1 MTFTRTSIFWLF
13 VLLFITS
20 IDAQKSGLAGLPIIY
35 NYSPAQYGFHPQNW
49 SAVQDGRGML
59 YFANTD
65 GILEY
70 DGVKW
75 RMIRMPYGQVC
86 RTLFRASDGTI
97 YVGGYNEIGK
107 LVSDN
112 HGKTEYHSLRST
124 LKGLPEEFYDIWSIA
139 ELNGGIYF
147 SSYNDIFVLE
157 GNKFSGIKSEYPVST
172 IKNIN
177 GNIIVVRSGRF
188 PEILSGKRFVPLVA
202 AGSQPASQ
210 GYSVTK
216 GSGNSVIVIGQS
228 GEFYSVEAGN
238 LKQLSKGLEIF
249 SSKSNFYDAVRLS
262 NGNVA
267 IATTRKGL
275 VICTEEGALI
285 RVLDEARGF
294 GNNTVYSLF
303 EDDRKNI
310 WGMMENGISRI
321 NIADPLSIF
330 DKRVSLPGSI
340 GDVTFADGHLFVAS
354 NFGVL
359 SSDNTL
365 HGDKTIFK
373 PYAVEIGDG
382 WRITK
387 TENDLLA
394 AASNGLFILRNNS
407 AIQLDNSYS
416 IDVLSPTEA
425 PDILILSTDSGLKLL
440 RMDANRTRVIS
451 SFRVNGIETELRG
464 VFQRREGEFW
474 INSVTGTIFRVIF
487 NKGFEKQP
495 EVTPFPEK
503 DQNIGHRPQIIVT
516 DGEVLA
522 ATGKGLHI
530 FDDNQGKFIPLKS
543 NFVFETADPFSFP
556 LITSCQNEE
565 LIFYSEGHLFYVK
578 VDFSKRSCSFD
589 RFGKVRS
596 TAVYKL
602 VYDGINSPGILWLAT
617 SNGLLKYELTRKFSD
632 KKSNS
637 VIRSITVNDSLFF
650 FGATSAGEN
659 LEIDPGNSATFT
671 FSTLGIFDEANV
683 LFQTMMEGI
692 DTSWQKPTKNS
703 FREFVKLA
711 PGEYKF
717 KVRAI
722 LPTGEVATEA
732 SFTLIVA
739 NYWYSNIYAYILYA
753 FILFGGFFLFIRVRT
768 TKLVKERTQLEYAVN
783 ERTKKLNEALS
794 EINNRNDLLKESNS
808 KLLQLNKEKSE
819 YLGVVAHDLKSPI
832 LGIMGFAE
840 IISDELQDLEQD
852 DVRRFANN
860 ISNSS
865 GKILET
871 INRLLDVN
879 MIEEGK
885 IELRLEEFDLVSL
898 VSETVSLAIPHA
910 RNKNIVINFRSEVEK
925 LQIESDRSLS
935 GQVFDNLISNALKY
949 SFSDSKVKVRIRLKD
964 QSAFVEVEDQ
974 GQGISEEELPMI
986 YDRFKRLSSKPT
998 AGESSTGLG
1007 LNIVKNLVNLLHGK
1021 ISIKSKV
1028 GEGSTFTIEL
1038 PVKFGSRRD

>member
-1 MTFTRTSIFWLF
+1 
-13 VLLFITS
+13 
-20 IDAQKSGLAGLPIIY
+20 
-35 NYSPAQYGFHPQNW
+35 
-49 SAVQDGRGML
+49 
-59 YFANTD
+59 
-65 GILEY
+65 
-70 DGVKW
+70 
-75 RMIRMPYGQVC
+75 
-86 RTLFRASDGTI
+86 
-97 YVGGYNEIGK
+97 
-107 LVSDN
+107 
-112 HGKTEYHSLRST
+112 
-124 LKGLPEEFYDIWSIA
+124 
-139 ELNGGIYF
+139 
-147 SSYNDIFVLE
+147 
-157 GNKFSGIKSEYPVST
+157 
-172 IKNIN
+172 
-177 GNIIVVRSGRF
+177 
-188 PEILSGKRFVPLVA
+188 
-202 AGSQPASQ
+202 
-210 GYSVTK
+210 
-216 GSGNSVIVIGQS
+216 
-228 GEFYSVEAGN
+228 
-238 LKQLSKGLEIF
+238 
-249 SSKSNFYDAVRLS
+249 
-262 NGNVA
+262 
-267 IATTRKGL
+267 
-275 VICTEEGALI
+275 
-285 RVLDEARGF
+285 
-294 GNNTVYSLF
+294 
-303 EDDRKNI
+303 
-310 WGMMENGISRI
+310 
-321 NIADPLSIF
+321 
-330 DKRVSLPGSI
+330 
-340 GDVTFADGHLFVAS
+340 
-354 NFGVL
+354 
-359 SSDNTL
+359 
-365 HGDKTIFK
+365 
-373 PYAVEIGDG
+373 
-382 WRITK
+382 
-387 TENDLLA
+387 
-394 AASNGLFILRNNS
+394 
-407 AIQLDNSYS
+407 
-416 IDVLSPTEA
+416 
-425 PDILILSTDSGLKLL
+425 
-440 RMDANRTRVIS
+440 
-451 SFRVNGIETELRG
+451 
-464 VFQRREGEFW
+464 
-474 INSVTGTIFRVIF
+474 
-487 NKGFEKQP
+487 
-495 EVTPFPEK
+495 
-503 DQNIGHRPQIIVT
+503 
-516 DGEVLA
+516 
-522 ATGKGLHI
+522 
-530 FDDNQGKFIPLKS
+530 
-543 NFVFETADPFSFP
+543 
-556 LITSCQNEE
+556 
-565 LIFYSEGHLFYVK
+565 
-578 VDFSKRSCSFD
+578 
-589 RFGKVRS
+589 
-596 TAVYKL
+596 
-602 VYDGINSPGILWLAT
+602 
-617 SNGLLKYELTRKFSD
+617 
-632 KKSNS
+632 
-637 VIRSITVNDSLFF
+637 
-650 FGATSAGEN
+650 
-659 LEIDPGNSATFT
+659 
-671 FSTLGIFDEANV
+671 
-683 LFQTMMEGI
+683 MMEGI